1 MEKKTYRLT
10 ADIGDKKRGETIKLT
25 DEKAATPLYASRIAP
40 VDSGAGLE
48 AITVDLEAIRAEVLK
63 ELEADLA
70 DFVKDAETDA
80 NAKVAEAEKKASDL
94 IADAQ
99 VEAKKIVE
107 AAQAEAMKLAAGG
120 KK

>member
-40 VDSGAGLE
+40 VDAGSD
-48 AITVDLEAIRAEVLK
+48 APAVDLEAIRAELRK
-63 ELEADLA
+63 ELEA
-70 DFVKDAETDA
+70 E
-80 NAKVAEAEKKASDL
+80 AKQL

-99 VEAKKIVE
+99 AEAKKIVE
-107 AAQAEAMKLAAGG
+107 AAQAEAMKLAAGNG

>member
-25 DEKAATPLYASRIAP
+25 DEKAASPLYASRIVSADAGSAAP
-40 VDSGAGLE
+40 AVD
-48 AITVDLEAIRAEVLK
+48 VEAIRAELRK
-63 ELEADLA
+63 ELEA
-70 DFVKDAETDA
+70 E
-80 NAKVAEAEKKASDL
+80 AKQL

-99 VEAKKIVE
+99 AEAKKIVE
-107 AAQAEAMKLAAGG
+107 AAQAEAMKLAAGNG

>member
-10 ADIGDKKRGETIKLT
+10 ADIGDKKRGDTIKLT
-25 DEKAATPLYASRIAP
+25 AEKAASPLYASRIVSAEA
-40 VDSGAGLE
+40 GAGLE
-48 AITVDLEAIRAEVLK
+48 PITVDMEVVRAEVLK
-63 ELEADLA
+63 ELEA
-70 DFVKDAETDA
+70 K
-80 NAKVAEAEKKASDL
+80 AKKL

-99 VEAKKIVE
+99 AEAKKIVE

>member
-10 ADIGDKKRGETIKLT
+10 ADIGDLKRGATVKLT
-25 DEKAATPLYASRIAP
+25 AEKAASPLYASRIAP
-40 VDSGAGLE
+40 VDAGS
-48 AITVDLEAIRAEVLK
+48 AAPAVDLDAIRIELRK

-70 DFVKDAETDA
+70 EFVKDAETDA

-94 IADAQ
+94 IEAAQ
-99 VEAKKIVE
+99 AEAKKIVE
-107 AAQAEAMKLAAGG
+107 AAQAEAMKLAAGNG

>member
-40 VDSGAGLE
+40 VDAGS
-48 AITVDLEAIRAEVLK
+48 ATPAVDLEAIRAE
-63 ELEADLA
+63 
-70 DFVKDAETDA
+70 
-80 NAKVAEAEKKASDL
+80 AKQLIAEAQA
-94 IADAQ
+94 
-99 VEAKKIVE
+99 EAKKIVE
-107 AAQAEAMKLAAGG
+107 AAQAEAMKLAAGNG

>member
-10 ADIGDKKRGETIKLT
+10 ADIGDKKRGDTVKLT

-40 VDSGAGLE
+40 VDAGS
-48 AITVDLEAIRAEVLK
+48 AAPAVDLEALRAELRK

-80 NAKVAEAEKKASDL
+80 NAKVAEAEKKAEQR
-94 IADAQ
+94 IAEAQ
-99 VEAKKIVE
+99 ADAKKIVE
-107 AAQAEAMKLAAGG
+107 AAQAEAMKLAAGNG

>member
-10 ADIGDKKRGETIKLT
+10 ADIGDKKRGETVKLT

-40 VDSGAGLE
+40 VDAGS
-48 AITVDLEAIRAEVLK
+48 AAPAVDLEAAQ
-63 ELEADLA
+63 
-70 DFVKDAETDA
+70 
-80 NAKVAEAEKKASDL
+80 AEAKQL

-99 VEAKKIVE
+99 AEAKKIVE

>member
-25 DEKAATPLYASRIAP
+25 DEKAASPLYASRIVSA
-40 VDSGAGLE
+40 DAGS
-48 AITVDLEAIRAEVLK
+48 AAQAVDLEAVRAE
-63 ELEADLA
+63 
-70 DFVKDAETDA
+70 
-80 NAKVAEAEKKASDL
+80 AKQL

-99 VEAKKIVE
+99 AEAKKIVE
-107 AAQAEAMKLAAGG
+107 AAQAEAMKLAAGNG

>member
-25 DEKAATPLYASRIAP
+25 DEKAATPLYASRIVS
-40 VDSGAGLE
+40 VDAE
-48 AITVDLEAIRAEVLK
+48 ATQGVDVEAIRADLRK
-63 ELEADLA
+63 ELESDLA
-70 DFVKDAETDA
+70 EFVKDAETDA
-80 NAKVAEAEKKASDL
+80 NAKVADAEKKAEQL

-99 VEAKKIVE
+99 AGAKKIVE
-107 AAQAEAMKLAAGG
+107 TAQAEAMKLAAAP

>member
-25 DEKAATPLYASRIAP
+25 AEKAASPLYASRIVSADAGSAAHA
-40 VDSGAGLE
+40 VDA
-48 AITVDLEAIRAEVLK
+48 EAIRAELRK
-63 ELEADLA
+63 ELED
-70 DFVKDAETDA
+70 E
-80 NAKVAEAEKKASDL
+80 AKQL

-99 VEAKKIVE
+99 AEAKKIVE
-107 AAQAEAMKLAAGG
+107 AAQAEAMKLAAGNG

>member
-10 ADIGDKKRGETIKLT
+10 ADIGDKKRGETIQLT
-25 DEKAATPLYASRIAP
+25 DEKAASPLYASRIAP
-40 VDSGAGLE
+40 VDTGSA
-48 AITVDLEAIRAEVLK
+48 APAVDLDAIRAELRK
-63 ELEADLA
+63 ELEDDLA
-70 DFVKDAETDA
+70 DA

-99 VEAKKIVE
+99 AEAKKIVE
-107 AAQAEAMKLAAGG
+107 AAQAEAMKLAAGNG